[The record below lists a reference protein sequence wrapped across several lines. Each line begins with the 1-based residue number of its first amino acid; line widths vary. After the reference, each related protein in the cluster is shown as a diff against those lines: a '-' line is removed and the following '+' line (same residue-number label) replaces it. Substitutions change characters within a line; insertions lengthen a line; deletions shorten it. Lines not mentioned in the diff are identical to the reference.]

1 VVPKGVQIRVALD
14 PLPMQRADVE
24 CRLEGLE
31 GAIGLAQLGVE
42 ASDVVENARVL
53 RLHGQDPVA
62 PELEAVDPR
71 ALYMVEAY
79 PRVGQVRFYTRGY
92 VARLLAA
99 GQDLPPLSFTCLGPG
114 MPIGG
119 IGT

>member
-1 VVPKGVQIRVALD
+1 
-14 PLPMQRADVE
+14 
-24 CRLEGLE
+24 
-31 GAIGLAQLGVE
+31 
-42 ASDVVENARVL
+42 
-53 RLHGQDPVA
+53 
-62 PELEAVDPR
+62 
-71 ALYMVEAY
+71 MVEAY